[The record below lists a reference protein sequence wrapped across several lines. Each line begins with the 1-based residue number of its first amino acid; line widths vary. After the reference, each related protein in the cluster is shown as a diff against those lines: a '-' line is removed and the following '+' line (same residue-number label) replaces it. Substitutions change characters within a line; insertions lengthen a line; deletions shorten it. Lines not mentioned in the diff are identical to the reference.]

1 MTRITLSELS
11 WPFARRPV
19 ACAAACIL
27 LLVLETA
34 AGAAPRVDV
43 LQDMESG
50 KDGDLL
56 TPAIMKA
63 SSHGAAVEWKTEGQV
78 WVSTVQSY
86 NLPGPVIADRASYP
100 AGKGTR
106 CWKFNDS
113 SMRNLVRC
121 GLGRVVSSKTKITVA
136 CYYTPGV
143 KVRLRSTFDTV
154 CLWGMQSYAVIQTI
168 NDEWG
173 PGGGP
178 YLRAHSCTGPG
189 KATFSREVVAIT
201 PGKTYW
207 VNLKYDG
214 PAGKTLVAVFDP
226 AKAFAQVGKTV
237 AADSVPNAS
246 QWYQMGF
253 GRADGH
259 GDMPN
264 ATTQSCLGD
273 ILIDYTEAAFP
284 LLP

>member
-1 MTRITLSELS
+1 MRKSPRAS
-11 WPFARRPV
+11 
-19 ACAAACIL
+19 L
-27 LLVLETA
+27 LLVMKRSFLSCRGVFVVVLA
-34 AGAAPRVDV
+34 LGSDV
-43 LQDMESG
+43 LAATPVDIFQDMESG

-56 TPAIMKA
+56 TPAVMSA
-63 SSHGAAVEWKTEGQV
+63 SSHGPAVAWKIEGQV
-78 WVSTVQSY
+78 WVSAAQSY
-86 NLPGPVIADRASYP
+86 NLPHSLIVGGKTYP
-100 AGKGTR
+100 ATKGSR

-121 GLGRVVSSKTKITVA
+121 GFDRTDSTKTKISVG

-154 CLWGMQSYAVIQTI
+154 CIWGMQCYAVIQTI

-173 PGGGP
+173 PAGGP
-178 YLRAHSCTGPG
+178 YIRAHSCTGPG
-189 KATFSREVVAIT
+189 KATFSREVVAVT

-207 VNLKYDG
+207 VTLKYDG

-237 AADSVPNAS
+237 SAESVPNAS
-246 QWYQMGF
+246 RWYQMGF

-264 ATTQSCLGD
+264 ATTQSYIGD
-273 ILIDYTEAAFP
+273 IMIDYSAAAFP